1 MEASSKEMGNGPHGK
16 RPLASCLD
24 PGSPG
29 TYLSWLRM
37 RAVKVDTTVPKQPEM
52 AHQGFWTKRPRTMR
66 MPLRGL
72 FTNITC
78 DVPRRTQSRNWNTG
92 DLSKMN
98 QGRESVNAQVC
109 WPWGRLQWADGGS
122 GKLHVQCGF
131 PGHQPLLSPAPEEGE
146 PRTQEG
152 V

>member
-1 MEASSKEMGNGPHGK
+1 MAHGPRRK
-16 RPLASCLD
+16 PPLALCL
-24 PGSPG
+24 SLRAPG

-37 RAVKVDTTVPKQPEM
+37 RAVKVDTTVPKQPDT

-92 DLSKMN
+92 DLSEMEAG
-98 QGRESVNAQVC
+98 QGVKVKVC
-109 WPWGRLQWADGGS
+109 QARGRLRWAWGWVWG
-122 GKLHVQCGF
+122 
-131 PGHQPLLSPAPEEGE
+131 APH
-146 PRTQEG
+146 
-152 V
+152 